1 VYARA
6 AKAYDHFGTS
16 IADIRRFAREN
27 EMGQQWQFNQDDHEQ
42 WHWTRVEENCEPTQ
56 SAMTFSTALDC
67 YLDAVRHAVDSRRPG
82 AKAAA
87 SATAAPLALVEPQ
100 PH

>member
-16 IADIRRFAREN
+16 IAEDRGFAREN
-27 EMGQQWQFNQDDHEQ
+27 EMGQQWQFKQDDHEQ
-42 WHWTRVEENCEPTQ
+42 WHWTRVEENREPTQ
-56 SAMTFSTALDC
+56 SAATFSTALDC

-82 AKAAA
+82 AEPA
-87 SATAAPLALVEPQ
+87 SANLAQAEAQ